1 MMQILKKSKTIM
13 AALLL
18 IFQLLVPLTQVK
30 AVDNQVTDQL
40 IFYQKDQPLSGK
52 DVEDKLKV
60 KVGDTAVLSL
70 KRKDKDQASKVKVA
84 LPELFAFEKD
94 DTIKAN
100 QELLDKGSKDLKK
113 LDAASLVEL
122 KKEDKTSYLL
132 FHFNAGQ
139 DEIKFALKGVKEGS
153 GQLLAAYKEGDQDY
167 ISYPVSAVVEIAE
180 AKADGGTSATRSA
193 DGASS
198 SSASSSS
205 QSSENA
211 TEKSSQEQASSQ
223 SSEDNSSSASSSSA
237 SANSSSSSTSSSSA
251 SNNDASAQSS
261 SEASA
266 SSSSSS
272 SQKEDSNQIAQATSE
287 NSTSD
292 SVSTST
298 GVSEDKKST
307 ETETN
312 VPASSASPVV
322 NVPKLAFR
330 TRMLAAA
337 PLSTAVTSDAN
348 VDLTVNADNGTS
360 AVASGDTVLYTV
372 NFKVSGSKY
381 DEANRWPATLTFSL
395 KNTANGHLYFNTDT
409 VPTIDGIKPVAT
421 SDKLVYT
428 FNSKDE
434 LRAGQAYAM
443 KLAVKTDNGYLN
455 NNTPVDMVGT
465 FKDATG
471 YQKSVTANAKIS
483 ATTNVSIT
491 KSFLT
496 AESAKPNT
504 APGAED
510 TLAWRISVSVPN
522 RSRGLNFLD
531 PSKKIQIVDTISGG
545 SVSKIVADD
554 TFSVKSISGETA
566 TFELTTPTLE
576 EQKTNLDAPAVAPWP
591 KMPIYTKSF
600 IVYTKPNGSWPGTK
614 VSNTATIN
622 AQNLQ
627 GETHSATA
635 NATAQL
641 GVAIGS
647 NGDSDGK
654 YLVPNFEGPSDG
666 ESDSHFGL
674 NPITTVYDTAK
685 IGYYTDFYPAA
696 SDDMTIKKYD
706 SSGNYVGDIQGG
718 WVQEKVRTG
727 FRERWQWKYYSKGEY
742 FNNKI
747 MEPEVNNG
755 LRKKIVHYDIDPHI
769 IIKNIQLRNPG
780 YQIYAGTPVIDQ
792 PASVRPGVL
801 ITLTVKNMKTGA
813 TRTLKSKYM
822 NIDQNYWPLSYF
834 GATEDERLISADF
847 SIQHENPEELIDART
862 MSVVWL
868 RGVVEKGFVGDAVVT
883 NKLTTVMADGTT
895 YTRESTDPNNSIG
908 PRTLRVIKPGN
919 TIPVARI
926 ETAFKKDAPEGK
938 GIVTKNS
945 PNRVIANFY
954 NDSSS
959 QADMKSPTVFSVLLP
974 KGVTPSS
981 ATNLRLYLVNDS
993 TGEEKELLSG
1003 NETRVNSGTGNWA
1016 GASYEYSYDVK
1027 GGAKFNTGQRYVKFV
1042 LNDGK
1047 NILKPGWHLRGEVD
1061 VDIGDVSGSLTL
1073 QAFGGSYTGKL
1084 TAPTGYTVLNNKSE
1098 SEVSDGQPYNEV
1110 TSVMGDGN
1118 IKQVVTNSSDYGL
1131 SGYDQVKI
1139 QKFVKG
1145 SEDSDYGQMAHTTR
1159 GGTINYRL
1167 QITAGQQ
1174 VDKLTLMDVLPSVGD
1189 YGITDNVNRESKF
1202 TPVLTGPISVSGLSG
1217 ATIKYSTAANPSR
1230 SVLNNSITL
1239 PNGGTK
1245 LVDKN
1250 TESPTWLTADQVTD
1264 WSKIHSFLIT
1274 SGTGTIKTAQTATLD
1289 FSMRAPKIED
1299 MSQSQQAAVL
1309 DQSIAEKDRAAW
1321 NSFAVTANNLMPVEP
1336 ERVGVVMND
1345 SGVRILKKANLT
1357 NENLTGVKFKL
1368 ADSEANAKAGKF
1380 LHIKDGKVLTP
1391 SDSGYDSASDYEAT
1405 SKDGVVQF
1413 HGLTDDKTYYAVE
1426 TEALSGYKLDSTPH
1440 AVVASYKPSS
1450 KEITVYNHRDVILP
1464 KTGSSWMA
1472 LFLIVGISGIAAGFY
1487 FSRKGKEDK

>member
-40 IFYQKDQPLSGK
+40 TFYQKDQPLSGK
-52 DVEDKLKV
+52 DVADKLKL
-60 KVGDTAVLSL
+60 KAGDTAVLSL

-84 LPELFAFEKD
+84 LPEFFVFEKD

-100 QELLDKGSKDLKK
+100 QELLDKGSEDLKK

-122 KKEDKTSYLL
+122 KKEDETSYLL

-139 DEIKFALKGVKEGS
+139 DEIKFALKGVKEGG

-167 ISYPVSAVVEIAE
+167 ISYPVSSVVEIAE
-180 AKADGGTSATRSA
+180 AKADAGTSATSSA
-193 DGASS
+193 DGNASTASS
-198 SSASSSS
+198 NSASSSS

-211 TEKSSQEQASSQ
+211 IEKSSQEQASSQ
-223 SSEDNSSSASSSSA
+223 SSEDSSSSASSSSSLA
-237 SANSSSSSTSSSSA
+237 SASSSSSATSSSSA

-261 SEASA
+261 S
-266 SSSSSS
+266 SS
-272 SQKEDSNQIAQATSE
+272 SQKEDSKQVTQARSE
-287 NSTSD
+287 NSTSE
-292 SVSTST
+292 SASTST
-298 GVSEDKKST
+298 GVSADKKST

-337 PLSTAVTSDAN
+337 PSSTAVTSDAN
-348 VDLTVNADNGTS
+348 VDLTVSADNGTS

-395 KNTANGHLYFNTDT
+395 KDTANGHLYFNTDT

-421 SDKLVYT
+421 NDKLVYT
-428 FNSKDE
+428 FKSKDE

-455 NNTPVDMVGT
+455 NNTPVDVVGS
-465 FKDATG
+465 FEDATG

-566 TFELTTPTLE
+566 TFELTTPTLA

-600 IVYTKPNGSWPGTK
+600 IVYTKPNGSWQGTK
-614 VSNTATIN
+614 VSNRATIN
-622 AQNLQ
+622 VQNLQ

-635 NATAQL
+635 NATAEL

-647 NGDSDGK
+647 NGDADGK

-696 SDDMTIKKYD
+696 NEGMTIKQYD
-706 SSGNYVGDIQGG
+706 SSGNYVKDIQGQ
-718 WVQEKVRTG
+718 WVNEKIRTG
-727 FRERWQWKYYSKGEY
+727 YRERWRWVYYEKGEY

-747 MEPEVNNG
+747 VEPEVNNG

-769 IIKNIQLRNPG
+769 IIKNIQLRSPG

-813 TRTLKSKYM
+813 TRTLESKYM

-895 YTRESTDPNNSIG
+895 YTRESTDPNNNIG

-919 TIPVARI
+919 TLPVARI
-926 ETAFKKDAPEGK
+926 ETAFQKDAPEGK

-981 ATNLRLYLVNDS
+981 ETNLRLYLVNDA

-1003 NETRVNSGTGNWA
+1003 NGIRVNPGTGNWA
-1016 GASYEYSYDVK
+1016 GAGYEYSYDVK
-1027 GGAKFNTGQRYVKFV
+1027 GSSKFNTGQRYVKFV
-1042 LNDGK
+1042 LNDGT
-1047 NILKPGWHLRGEVD
+1047 NLKPGWHLRGEVD

-1073 QAFGGSYTGKL
+1073 KAFGGSYTGQL
-1084 TAPTGYTVLNNKSE
+1084 IAPTGYTVLNNKSE

-1110 TSVMGDGN
+1110 ISIMGDGN
-1118 IKQVVTNSSDYGL
+1118 IKQVVTNSSDYRL
-1131 SGYDQVKI
+1131 SDYDQVKI

-1145 SEDSDYGQMAHTTR
+1145 SEDSDYGQMAHTTP

-1174 VDKLTLMDVLPSVGD
+1174 VDKLTLLDVLPSVGD
-1189 YGITDNVNRESKF
+1189 LGITDNVNRESKF
-1202 TPVLTGPISVSGLSG
+1202 TPVLTGPINVSGLSG
-1217 ATIKYSTAANPSR
+1217 ATIKYSTATNPSR
-1230 SVLNNSITL
+1230 SVLNNSITW

-1250 TESPTWLTADQVTD
+1250 AENPTWLTADQVTD

-1299 MSQSQQAAVL
+1299 MSQSQQDAGL

-1345 SGVRILKKANLT
+1345 SGVRILKKAALT
-1357 NENLTGVKFKL
+1357 SENLTGVKFKL

-1380 LHIKDGKVLTP
+1380 LRIKEGKVLAP
-1391 SDSGYDSASDYEAT
+1391 SDSGYSSVSDYEVT

-1413 HGLTDDKTYYAVE
+1413 HGLTDGKTYYAVE
-1426 TEALSGYKLDSTPH
+1426 TEALSGYQLDATPH

-1450 KEITVYNHRDVILP
+1450 KEITVYNHRDIVLP

-1472 LFLIVGISGIAAGFY
+1472 LFLSIGISGIAAGFY

>member
-40 IFYQKDQPLSGK
+40 TFYQKDQPLSGK

-60 KVGDTAVLSL
+60 KAGDTAVLSL

-100 QELLDKGSKDLKK
+100 QELLDKGSEDLKK
-113 LDAASLVEL
+113 LDAASLIEL

-287 NSTSD
+287 DSTSE
-292 SVSTST
+292 SASTST

-330 TRMLAAA
+330 TRLLAAA
-337 PLSTAVTSDAN
+337 PSSTAVTSDAN

-455 NNTPVDMVGT
+455 NNTPVDVVGT

-471 YQKSVTANAKIS
+471 YQKSVTGNAKIS

-491 KSFLT
+491 KSFVT
-496 AESAKPNT
+496 TESAKPNT
-504 APGAED
+504 APGAND

-531 PSKKIQIVDTISGG
+531 PSKKIQIVDTIIGG

-566 TFELTTPTLE
+566 TFELTAPTLE
-576 EQKTNLDAPAVAPWP
+576 EQKTSLDAPTVPGWP
-591 KMPIYTKSF
+591 KMPIFSKSF
-600 IVYTKPNGSWPGTK
+600 IVYTKPNGSWQGDK

-635 NATAQL
+635 NAIAQL

-647 NGDSDGK
+647 NGNSNGK
-654 YLVPNFEGPSDG
+654 YLVPNFMGPLDG
-666 ESDSHFGL
+666 EGNSSVSPL
-674 NPITTVYDTAK
+674 TTVYDTASLQ
-685 IGYYTDFYPAA
+685 YYTDFYPGAD
-696 SDDMTIKKYD
+696 DDMTIKQYD
-706 SSGNYVGDIQGG
+706 SSGNYVKDIQGQY
-718 WVQEKVRTG
+718 VREQVRTG
-727 FRERWQWKYYSKGEY
+727 WLPRWVNVYYTKGEY

-769 IIKNIQLRNPG
+769 IIKTIQLRTPG
-780 YQIYAGTPVIDQ
+780 YQIYTTDPNNPIPEQ

-868 RGVVEKGFVGDAVVT
+868 RGGVEKGFVGDAVVT
-883 NKLTTVMADGTT
+883 NKLTTVMADGTM
-895 YTRESTDPNNSIG
+895 YTRESTNPYHKIG

-919 TIPVARI
+919 TLPVARI
-926 ETAFKKDAPEGK
+926 ETAFQKDAPEGK
-938 GIVTKNS
+938 GTIEKNK
-945 PNRVIANFY
+945 PNRVEVNFY
-954 NDSSS
+954 NDTSS
-959 QADMKSPTVFSVLLP
+959 QADMKVPAVFGVLLP
-974 KGVTPSS
+974 KGVS
-981 ATNLRLYLVNDS
+981 AASNPNYKMYLVNDK
-993 TGEEKELLSG
+993 TGEEKEISLTG
-1003 NETRVNSGTGNWA
+1003 GNWA
-1016 GASYEYSYDVK
+1016 THYGYGYHVK
-1027 GGAKFNTGQRYVKFV
+1027 GSADVNTGQEFFKFV
-1042 LNDGK
+1042 YNMKDANNNAINLP
-1047 NILKPGWHLRGEVD
+1047 PGYHLRAEADVEV
-1061 VDIGDVSGSLTL
+1061 GNVSGDQTL
-1073 QAFGGSYTGKL
+1073 QAYGGSYSFQL
-1084 TAPTGYTVLNNKSE
+1084 TVPTGYEVLKDKEE
-1098 SEVSDGQPYNEV
+1098 SEVDNGQIYKQV
-1110 TSVMGDGN
+1110 KSLLGDGN
-1118 IKQVVTNSSDYGL
+1118 LKYAVKNTATYKL
-1131 SGYDQVKI
+1131 STYDQVKI

-1145 SEDSDYGQMAHTTR
+1145 SEDSDYGQMAHTTP

-1189 YGITDNVNRESKF
+1189 LGITDNVNRESKF
-1202 TPVLTGPISVSGLSG
+1202 TPVLTGPINVSGLSG
-1217 ATIKYSTAANPSR
+1217 ATIKYSTATNPSR
-1230 SVLNNSITL
+1230 SVLNNSITW

-1250 TESPTWLTADQVTD
+1250 AENPTWITANQVND

-1289 FSMRAPKIED
+1289 FTMQAPKID
-1299 MSQSQQAAVL
+1299 DLTQSQQDTVL
-1309 DQSIAEKDRAAW
+1309 DQSLAENKRAAW

-1380 LHIKDGKVLTP
+1380 LRIKDGKVLAPT
-1391 SDSGYDSASDYEAT
+1391 DSGYGSASDYEAT

-1413 HGLTDDKTYYAVE
+1413 HGLTDGKTYYAVE
-1426 TEALSGYKLDSTPH
+1426 TEALTGYRLDSTPH

-1472 LFLIVGISGIAAGFY
+1472 LFLIVGISGILAGFY

>member
-40 IFYQKDQPLSGK
+40 TFYQKDQPLSGK

-60 KVGDTAVLSL
+60 KAGDTAVLSL

-100 QELLDKGSKDLKK
+100 QELLDKGSEDLKK

-211 TEKSSQEQASSQ
+211 TEKSSQEKASSQ

-287 NSTSD
+287 DSTSD

-330 TRMLAAA
+330 TRLLAAA
-337 PLSTAVTSDAN
+337 PSSTAVTSDAN
-348 VDLTVNADNGTS
+348 VDLTVNADNGTA

-455 NNTPVDMVGT
+455 NNTPVDVVGS

-483 ATTNVSIT
+483 ATTNVSVT

-566 TFELTTPTLE
+566 TFELTTPTLA
-576 EQKTNLDAPAVAPWP
+576 EQKTNLDAPAVVPWP

-614 VSNTATIN
+614 VSNRATIN
-622 AQNLQ
+622 VQNLQ

-654 YLVPNFEGPSDG
+654 YLIPNFEGPSDG

-718 WVQEKVRTG
+718 WVRG
-727 FRERWQWKYYSKGEY
+727 PLWWQRVYYTKGEY

-769 IIKNIQLRNPG
+769 IIKNIQLRSPG

-813 TRTLKSKYM
+813 TRTLESKYM

-895 YTRESTDPNNSIG
+895 YTRESTDPNNNIG

-919 TIPVARI
+919 TLPVARI
-926 ETAFKKDAPEGK
+926 ETAFQKDAPEGK

-1003 NETRVNSGTGNWA
+1003 NGTRVSPGTGNWA

-1027 GGAKFNTGQRYVKFV
+1027 GGSKFNTGQRYVKFV

-1073 QAFGGSYTGKL
+1073 KAFGGSYTGQL
-1084 TAPTGYTVLNNKSE
+1084 IAPTGYTVLNNKSE

-1131 SGYDQVKI
+1131 SDYDQVKI

-1145 SEDSDYGQMAHTTR
+1145 SEDSDYGQMAHTTP

-1189 YGITDNVNRESKF
+1189 LGITDNVNRESKF

-1217 ATIKYSTAANPSR
+1217 ATIKYSTATNPSR
-1230 SVLNNSITL
+1230 SVLNNSITW

-1250 TESPTWLTADQVTD
+1250 AENPTWLTADQVTD

-1274 SGTGTIKTAQTATLD
+1274 SGTDTIKTAQTATLD

-1299 MSQSQQAAVL
+1299 MSQSQQDAVL

-1380 LHIKDGKVLTP
+1380 LHIKDGKVLAP
-1391 SDSGYDSASDYEAT
+1391 SDSGYSSASDYEAT

-1413 HGLTDDKTYYAVE
+1413 HGLTDGKTYYAVE

>member
-1 MMQILKKSKTIM
+1 MMQILKKSKTII

-40 IFYQKDQPLSGK
+40 TFYQKDQPLSGK
-52 DVEDKLKV
+52 DVADKLKV
-60 KVGDTAVLSL
+60 KAGDTAVLSL

-84 LPELFAFEKD
+84 LPEFFVFEKD

-100 QELLDKGSKDLKK
+100 QELLDKGSEDLKK
-113 LDAASLVEL
+113 LNAASLVEL
-122 KKEDKTSYLL
+122 KKEDETSYLL

-139 DEIKFALKGVKEGS
+139 EEIKFALKGVKEGS

-167 ISYPVSAVVEIAE
+167 ISYPVSSVVEIAE
-180 AKADGGTSATRSA
+180 AKADAGTSATSSA
-193 DGASS
+193 DGNASTASS

-223 SSEDNSSSASSSSA
+223 SSEDSSSSASSSLA
-237 SANSSSSSTSSSSA
+237 SAGSSSSATSSSSA

-261 SEASA
+261 S
-266 SSSSSS
+266 SS
-272 SQKEDSNQIAQATSE
+272 SQKEDSKQVTQARSE
-287 NSTSD
+287 NSTSE
-292 SVSTST
+292 SALTST
-298 GVSEDKKST
+298 GVSADRKLP

-330 TRMLAAA
+330 TRLLAAA
-337 PLSTAVTSDAN
+337 PSSTAVTSDAN
-348 VDLTVNADNGTS
+348 VDLTVSADNGTS

-395 KNTANGHLYFNTDT
+395 KDTANGHLYFNTDT
-409 VPTIDGIKPVAT
+409 VPTIEGIKPVAT
-421 SDKLVYT
+421 NDKLVYT
-428 FNSKDE
+428 FKSKDE

-455 NNTPVDMVGT
+455 NNTPVDVVGS

-566 TFELTTPTLE
+566 TFELTTPTLA

-600 IVYTKPNGSWPGTK
+600 IVYTKPNGSWQGTK
-614 VSNTATIN
+614 VSNRASIN
-622 AQNLQ
+622 VQNLQ

-654 YLVPNFEGPSDG
+654 YLIPNFEGPSDG

-696 SDDMTIKKYD
+696 NEGMTIKQYD
-706 SSGNYVGDIQGG
+706 SSGNYVKDIQGQ
-718 WVQEKVRTG
+718 WVNEKIRTG
-727 FRERWQWKYYSKGEY
+727 YRERWRWVYYEKGEY

-747 MEPEVNNG
+747 VEPEVNNG

-769 IIKNIQLRNPG
+769 IIKNIQLRSPG

-813 TRTLKSKYM
+813 TRTLESKYM

-895 YTRESTDPNNSIG
+895 YTRESTDPNNNIG

-919 TIPVARI
+919 TLPVARI
-926 ETAFKKDAPEGK
+926 ETAFQKDAPEGK
-938 GIVTKNS
+938 GTIEKNK
-945 PNRVIANFY
+945 PNRVEVNFY
-954 NDSSS
+954 NDTSS
-959 QADMKSPTVFSVLLP
+959 QADMKVPAVFGVLLP
-974 KGVTPSS
+974 KGVS
-981 ATNLRLYLVNDS
+981 AASNPNYKMYLVNDK
-993 TGEEKELLSG
+993 TGEEKEISLTG
-1003 NETRVNSGTGNWA
+1003 GNWA
-1016 GASYEYSYDVK
+1016 THYGYGYHVK
-1027 GGAKFNTGQRYVKFV
+1027 GSADVNTGQEFFKFV
-1042 LNDGK
+1042 YNMKDANNNAINLP
-1047 NILKPGWHLRGEVD
+1047 PGYHLRAEADVEV
-1061 VDIGDVSGSLTL
+1061 GNVSGDQTL
-1073 QAFGGSYTGKL
+1073 QAYGGSYSFQL
-1084 TAPTGYTVLNNKSE
+1084 TVPTGYEVLKDKEE
-1098 SEVSDGQPYNEV
+1098 SEVDNGQIYKQV
-1110 TSVMGDGN
+1110 KSLLGDGN
-1118 IKQVVTNSSDYGL
+1118 LKYAVKNTATYKL
-1131 SGYDQVKI
+1131 STYDQVKI

-1145 SEDSDYGQMAHTTR
+1145 SEDSDYGQMAHTTP

-1174 VDKLTLMDVLPSVGD
+1174 VDKLTLLDVLPSVGD
-1189 YGITDNVNRESKF
+1189 LGITDNVNRESKF
-1202 TPVLTGPISVSGLSG
+1202 TPVLTGPINVSGLSG
-1217 ATIKYSTAANPSR
+1217 ATIKYSTATNPSR
-1230 SVLNNSITL
+1230 SVLNNSITW

-1250 TESPTWLTADQVTD
+1250 AENPTWLTADQVTD

-1299 MSQSQQAAVL
+1299 MSQSQQDAVL

-1321 NSFAVTANNLMPVEP
+1321 NSFAVTANSLMPVEP

-1345 SGVRILKKANLT
+1345 SGVRILKKAALT
-1357 NENLTGVKFKL
+1357 SENLTGVKFKL

-1380 LHIKDGKVLTP
+1380 LRIKEGKVLAP
-1391 SDSGYDSASDYEAT
+1391 SDSGYSSVSDYEVT

-1413 HGLTDDKTYYAVE
+1413 HGLTDGKTYYAVE
-1426 TEALSGYKLDSTPH
+1426 TEALSGYQLDATPH

-1450 KEITVYNHRDVILP
+1450 KEITVYNHRDIVLP

-1472 LFLIVGISGIAAGFY
+1472 LFLIIGISGIAAGFY

>member
-1 MMQILKKSKTIM
+1 MMQILKKAKTII

-40 IFYQKDQPLSGK
+40 TFYQKDQPLSGK
-52 DVEDKLKV
+52 DVADKLKL
-60 KVGDTAVLSL
+60 KAGDTAVLSL
-70 KRKDKDQASKVKVA
+70 KRKDKNQASKVKVA
-84 LPELFAFEKD
+84 LPEFFVFEKD

-100 QELLDKGSKDLKK
+100 QELLDKGSEDLKK

-122 KKEDKTSYLL
+122 KKEDETSYLL

-139 DEIKFALKGVKEGS
+139 EEIKFALKGVKEGS

-167 ISYPVSAVVEIAE
+167 ISYPVSSVVEIAE
-180 AKADGGTSATRSA
+180 AKADAGTSATSSA
-193 DGASS
+193 DGNASTASS

-223 SSEDNSSSASSSSA
+223 SSEDSSSSASSSLA
-237 SANSSSSSTSSSSA
+237 SAGSSSSATSSSSA

-261 SEASA
+261 S
-266 SSSSSS
+266 SS
-272 SQKEDSNQIAQATSE
+272 SQKEDSKQVTQARSE
-287 NSTSD
+287 NSTSE
-292 SVSTST
+292 SASTST
-298 GVSEDKKST
+298 GVSADKKST

-330 TRMLAAA
+330 TRLLAAA
-337 PLSTAVTSDAN
+337 PSSTAVTSDAN
-348 VDLTVNADNGTS
+348 VDLTVSADNGTS

-395 KNTANGHLYFNTDT
+395 KDTANGHLYFNTDT

-421 SDKLVYT
+421 NDKLVYT
-428 FNSKDE
+428 FKSKDE

-455 NNTPVDMVGT
+455 NNTPVDVVGS
-465 FKDATG
+465 FEDATG

-566 TFELTTPTLE
+566 TFELTTPTLA

-600 IVYTKPNGSWPGTK
+600 IVYTKPNGSWQGTK
-614 VSNTATIN
+614 VSNRATIN
-622 AQNLQ
+622 VQNLQ

-635 NATAQL
+635 NATAEL

-654 YLVPNFEGPSDG
+654 YLIPNFEGPSDG

-696 SDDMTIKKYD
+696 SDGMTIKKYD
-706 SSGNYVGDIQGG
+706 SSGNYVGDIQGQ
-718 WVQEKVRTG
+718 WVYEKRG
-727 FRERWQWKYYSKGEY
+727 IGNREWWQWNYYTKGEY

-769 IIKNIQLRNPG
+769 IIKNIQLRSPG

-813 TRTLKSKYM
+813 TRTLESKYM

-895 YTRESTDPNNSIG
+895 YTRESTDPNNNIG

-919 TIPVARI
+919 TLPVARI
-926 ETAFKKDAPEGK
+926 ETAFQKDAPEGK

-981 ATNLRLYLVNDS
+981 ATNLRLYLVNDA

-1003 NETRVNSGTGNWA
+1003 NGIRVNPGTGNWA
-1016 GASYEYSYDVK
+1016 GAGYEYSYDVK
-1027 GGAKFNTGQRYVKFV
+1027 GSSKFNTGQRYVKFV
-1042 LNDGK
+1042 LNDGT
-1047 NILKPGWHLRGEVD
+1047 NLKPGWHLRGEVD

-1073 QAFGGSYTGKL
+1073 QAFGGSYTGQL
-1084 TAPTGYTVLNNKSE
+1084 IAPTGYTVLNNKSE

-1110 TSVMGDGN
+1110 ISIMGDGN
-1118 IKQVVTNSSDYGL
+1118 IKQVVTNSSVYRL
-1131 SGYDQVKI
+1131 SDYDQVKI

-1145 SEDSDYGQMAHTTR
+1145 SEDSDYGQMAHTTP

-1174 VDKLTLMDVLPSVGD
+1174 VDKLTLLDVLPSVGD
-1189 YGITDNVNRESKF
+1189 LGITDNVNRESKF
-1202 TPVLTGPISVSGLSG
+1202 TPVLTGPINVSGLSG
-1217 ATIKYSTAANPSR
+1217 ATIKYSTATNPSR
-1230 SVLNNSITL
+1230 SVLNNSITW

-1250 TESPTWLTADQVTD
+1250 AENPTWLTADQVTD

-1299 MSQSQQAAVL
+1299 MSQSQQDAVL

-1345 SGVRILKKANLT
+1345 SGVRILKKAALT
-1357 NENLTGVKFKL
+1357 SENLTGVKFKL

-1380 LHIKDGKVLTP
+1380 LRIKEGKVLAP
-1391 SDSGYDSASDYEAT
+1391 SDSGYSSVSDYEVT

-1413 HGLTDDKTYYAVE
+1413 HGLTDGKTYYAVE
-1426 TEALSGYKLDSTPH
+1426 TEALSGYQLDATPH

-1450 KEITVYNHRDVILP
+1450 KEITVYNHRDIVLP

-1472 LFLIVGISGIAAGFY
+1472 LFLSIGISGIAAGFY